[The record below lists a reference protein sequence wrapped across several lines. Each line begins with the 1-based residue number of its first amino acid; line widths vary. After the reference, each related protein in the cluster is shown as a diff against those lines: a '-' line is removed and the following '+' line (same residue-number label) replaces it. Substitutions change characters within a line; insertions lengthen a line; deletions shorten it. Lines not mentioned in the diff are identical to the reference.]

1 MPASHPVT
9 VLYHADC
16 PDGFGAAY
24 AAWLRFG
31 DGAAYRPMHHGQP
44 WEMAEIAGHEVVVV
58 DFSFPPEVLEA
69 MAGRARSVIQI
80 DHHASARQPWL
91 DRLVV
96 DADGGERWRHPTLP
110 LTVHFDLAKS
120 GVRLAWEHFHPE
132 TPVPLLLQHVED
144 GDLWRFAL
152 PGTRPINRALAL
164 APFDFPTWD
173 RLVRETAEPSSPG
186 YRSLLLQGE
195 AIEQFFQTEVERLAG
210 SRLVMPARLRG
221 EPVDPLQAM
230 RHGLPVITD
239 GDRAWRAVDGLAV
252 NANALFAS
260 ELGNRLAEM
269 SGSFGLVWY
278 LAADGEAKASVR
290 GIGKLD
296 LAEIAGRYGGG
307 GHPNAA
313 GFRLPLPRFMDE
325 IISQK
330 NNNSH

>member
-1 MPASHPVT
+1 MSAPCPVT

-31 DGAAYRPMHHGQP
+31 DGATYRPMHHGQP
-44 WEMAEIAGHEVVVV
+44 WEMAEIAGHEVFVL
-58 DFSFPPEVLEA
+58 DFSFPPDVLEA

-91 DRLVV
+91 DRLVT
-96 DADGGERWRHPTLP
+96 DTDGGERWRHPALP

-120 GVRLAWEHFHPE
+120 GARLAWEHFHPE

-164 APFDFPTWD
+164 APFDFPIWN
-173 RLVRETAEPSSPG
+173 RLVRETADAGSPG
-186 YRSLLLQGE
+186 YRSLQLQGE
-195 AIEQFFQTEVERLAG
+195 AIEQFFHTEVERLAG
-210 SRLVMPARLRG
+210 NRLVMRARLRG
-221 EPVDPLQAM
+221 EPVDPLQAT

-239 GDRAWRAVDGLAV
+239 GDRAWRAVEGLAV

-278 LAADGEAKASVR
+278 VAADGEAKVSVR

-313 GFRLPLPRFMDE
+313 GFRLPLARFMDE
-325 IISQK
+325 IAVPK
-330 NNNSH
+330 TNSSL

>member
-1 MPASHPVT
+1 MSAAPVT
-9 VLYHADC
+9 VIYHADC

-24 AAWLRFG
+24 AAWLYFG

-44 WEMAEIAGHEVVVV
+44 WEMAEIAGHQVFVL
-58 DFSFPPEVLEA
+58 DFSFPPDVLEA
-69 MAGRARSVIQI
+69 MAGRACSVIQI
-80 DHHASARQPWL
+80 DHHASARQPWS
-91 DRLVV
+91 DRLIAE
-96 DADGGERWRHPTLP
+96 ADGGERWRHPTLP
-110 LTVHFDLAKS
+110 LTVHFDLTKS
-120 GVRLAWEHFHPE
+120 GARLAWEHFYPE
-132 TPVPLLLQHVED
+132 MPVPLLLRHVED

-164 APFDFPTWD
+164 APFDFPAWD
-173 RLVRETAEPSSPG
+173 RLARESADPSAPG

-210 SRLVMPARLRG
+210 SRLVMRARLRG

-239 GDRAWRAVDGLAV
+239 GDRAWRAIDGLAV

-278 LAADGEAKASVR
+278 LAADGEAKVSTR

-313 GFRLPLPRFMDE
+313 GFRLPLPRLMGE
-325 IISQK
+325 TLAQ
-330 NNNSH
+330 